1 MTYKNFQNSLAE
13 GVSAIGHPILLGS
26 IATIYV
32 NLNFLD
38 RKESISL
45 ATQLFLGLV
54 MPLVIF
60 ISLKIRR
67 GEFKDFDV
75 SDQQKRN
82 SLYWFLLLLL
92 SIQII
97 LLFVF
102 DHSFLI
108 KAGALTVFVQILLS
122 FGLNQRFKISLHTS
136 FAFLISTMA
145 YTVSYKFAF
154 ILFMFAIFIGYSRVH
169 LSRHTSREVFW
180 GMILGIFCGFIFN
193 LVYNSCGIL

>member
-13 GVSAIGHPILLGS
+13 GVSAIGHPVLLGS

-45 ATQLFLGLV
+45 AIQLFLGLV

-92 SIQII
+92 LIQII

-102 DHSFLI
+102 NHSFLI

-145 YTVSYKFAF
+145 YTVSHKFAF
-154 ILFMFAIFIGYSRVH
+154 ILFMFAIFIGYSRVY
-169 LSRHTSREVFW
+169 LSRHTSKEVFL
-180 GMILGIFCGFIFN
+180 GMILGILCGFIFN
-193 LVYNSCGIL
+193 LVYISCGTL